1 MSSAAPNSYEDPYW
15 TQLASAA
22 ESKAGLPEGLLTS
35 IVTKG
40 ERSNNDQVSE
50 AGAKTPFQITPS
62 SRKAAI
68 DKYGI
73 DPYLSPENAAEV
85 AGMFL
90 KDSLQRNKGDV
101 VAAVSEYHGGTDR
114 ANWGPKT
121 RSYVARVLGGQPT
134 YEAAGDGQSTFQ
146 RALANQQQNSPPKNA
161 IENVYQAY
169 RSGNMT
175 PEEAREFEE
184 DVKSGLV
191 MLPRGATL
199 GDEQSRSPLAE
210 PEPVLLSQAITD
222 AYTNGKMSEQE
233 RSELESD
240 LRAGLVRLPPSI
252 ASQVPTDA
260 PGWAPATEQG
270 IIERR
275 PDPTL
280 GQQVVGAGEA
290 GAALI
295 TGATTG
301 TLGAVGGTATG
312 ITQSILD
319 GTFGTYDAL
328 DMVGQKAAEGAQAL
342 TRQPRTETGQRYTQ
356 NVGEAM
362 ANLIPLTPMMGGPM
376 GAGIRQAQPAIQAG
390 ARSVAQ
396 QGKQG
401 IVTAADATK
410 AGLNRAGQAVANAPG
425 KVAEMTG
432 MKLPKDPP
440 ETAASGA
447 VGADVVPLD
456 AIRANKAR
464 NLPVPIDLTLG
475 AETRNA
481 AQLAFEKEQMK
492 GQFGAPL
499 RNRADENRV
508 QILQNFDALVDR
520 TGSAVPNDL
529 SATGSAVVR
538 ALGGGYQAARNKTNV
553 AYAKA
558 RKSPEANAPVDPNAI
573 VAIGEGENAINSS
586 VIGYLNGKIS
596 GVPSAS
602 VPDTA
607 RKIMVKL
614 GLAEEDDYGTLIGRP
629 ATVGKMEDFRKELSG
644 TAKWDDRVGI
654 REETILK
661 KLIDAQTEP
670 VAGPLYKEARALRT
684 TQARK
689 YENRAIVARLITNR
703 KGMDDPKVAVDRVF
717 KETVLTGSPEEITF
731 LKRVLLTSGASGKQ
745 AWKELQGETI
755 KHIRYEAT
763 KGMDTDSADNPI
775 VSPRQLH
782 QTVSALDKNG
792 RLDLMLGK
800 KNADIVRD
808 LNDVVRYVNTVPPET
823 LINNSGTSGALMAAL
838 AEAGTT
844 GALTG
849 LPVPVISILRT
860 LRKQIGNNKMKLKI
874 DKALNA
880 KPSTKPT
887 PEKDN

>member
-134 YEAAGDGQSTFQ
+134 YAATGDGQSTFQ

-240 LRAGLVRLPPSI
+240 LRNGLVRLPPSI
-252 ASQVPTDA
+252 ASQVPTDE

-290 GAALI
+290 GAALV

-328 DMVGQKAAEGAQAL
+328 DMVGQKTAEGAQAL

-410 AGLNRAGQAVANAPG
+410 AGLNRAGQTVVNAPG

-432 MKLPKDPP
+432 LKLPKDPP

-456 AIRANKAR
+456 VIRANRAR
-464 NLPVPIDLTLG
+464 NLPVPVEMTLG
-475 AETRNA
+475 AETRNT

-499 RNRADENRV
+499 RARAEKNNL
-508 QILQNFDALVDR
+508 QALQNFETLIDSTAAA
-520 TGSAVPNDL
+520 TPDL
-529 SATGSAVVR
+529 AATGNAVIR
-538 ALGGGYQAARNKTNV
+538 ALSEGYQAAKNKTRA
-553 AYAKA
+553 AYKA
-558 RKSPEANAPVDPNAI
+558 AENSAEANAAVDATPVIEHLNSIPSGLKTTGLADHAKQYAVRLGI
-573 VAIGEGENAINSS
+573 AELDGEGN
-586 VIGYLNGKIS
+586 L
-596 GVPSAS
+596 VP
-602 VPDTA
+602 VT
-607 RKIMVKL
+607 R
-614 GLAEEDDYGTLIGRP
+614 
-629 ATVGKMEDFRKELSG
+629 ATVKQMEAWRKEISQATG
-644 TAKWDDRVGI
+644 FEPVEVRDSA
-654 REETILK
+654 ILK
-661 KLIDAQTEP
+661 NLIDAQTEP
-670 VAGPLYKEARALRT
+670 VAGPLYKKARALRT

-689 YENRAIVARLITNR
+689 YENRAIVARLVTNR

-717 KETVLTGSPEEITF
+717 KETILAGSPEEITF
-731 LKRVLLTSGASGKQ
+731 LKRVLLTSGTSGKQ
-745 AWKELQGETI
+745 AWKELQGATV
-755 KHIRYEAT
+755 KHIREEAT
-763 KGMDTDSADNPI
+763 KGMGMDSADNPI
-775 VSPRQLH
+775 ISPAKLH

-808 LNDVVRYVNTVPPET
+808 LNDVVRYVNTVPPGT
-823 LINNSGTSGALMAAL
+823 LVNNSGTSGALMAAM

-880 KPSTKPT
+880 KTSTKPT